1 MKKAPLALVKER
13 FGEKSK
19 LVEAVRALATEELW
33 LGRTSADRGGDKGLD
48 HVSNAKLI
56 RLHDTLSQ
64 VKADFGSRAK
74 LIDAICELEKRGKD
88 EGYKKRLGAWPVPRL
103 YDSYKAA
110 KKRAD
115 RAAKLASLKKA

>member
-13 FGEKSK
+13 FGEKAK

-33 LGRTSADRGGDKGLD
+33 LGRTNADRGGDKGLE
-48 HVSNAKLI
+48 HVSNAKLV

-64 VKADFGSRAK
+64 VKKDFGSRAK
-74 LIDAICELEKRGKD
+74 LIDAICELEKRTKD

-103 YDSYKAA
+103 FDNYKAA
-110 KKRAD
+110 KKRSD